1 MIAPR
6 IDESESGGSN
16 ASAYDL
22 YAVACRRYMSFQQVP
37 SLESSKHVLLFW
49 CTIIEQGIRVDAP
62 KWFRYFLYEGVVLGR
77 GLTVIR
83 QNPHLVTNVLA
94 SLS

>member
-22 YAVACRRYMSFQQVP
+22 YASFQQVP

>member
-1 MIAPR
+1 MCLSEDNNLRSQAAMIAPR

-22 YAVACRRYMSFQQVP
+22 YASFQQVP

-62 KWFRYFLYEGVVLGR
+62 KWFRF
-77 GLTVIR
+77 
-83 QNPHLVTNVLA
+83 
-94 SLS
+94 S